1 MQQSSRSVPGAI
13 SVLVSD
19 STRMGGQLLTDALR
33 RSSPHF
39 LVCACAVNSRE
50 ILKALEEHEP
60 QIALVSLNLEDG
72 LLAGLAVLRD
82 VHTLFPKTR
91 PILMVEA
98 SEPEMVIN
106 AFRAGAKGIF
116 CRTGLFE
123 ALCKCISA
131 VHKGQIWATS
141 DELQSVLEV
150 LARAAPLQRFNGSSR
165 VRLTKREEEVVNLVT
180 HGLTNR
186 EISKK
191 LNLSAHTVKNYLFR
205 IFDKL
210 GISSRVELVIYA
222 LDQKEIRPTS
232 QP

>member
-1 MQQSSRSVPGAI
+1 MQQSSRSVPEAI

-19 STRMGGQLLTDALR
+19 GTRMGGQLLTDALR
-33 RSSPHF
+33 RSSAHF
-39 LVCACAVNSRE
+39 LACACAVNSRE
-50 ILKALEEHEP
+50 VLKALEEHEP

-98 SEPEMVIN
+98 SEPVMVIN

-116 CRTGLFE
+116 CRTGSFE

-150 LARAAPLQRFNGSSR
+150 LARAAPLQRFNGSR
-165 VRLTKREEEVVNLVT
+165 VRLT
-180 HGLTNR
+180 NR
-186 EISKK
+186 EVSKK

-222 LDQKEIRPTS
+222 LDQKESRPTS

>member
-1 MQQSSRSVPGAI
+1 MQQSSRSVPEAI

-19 STRMGGQLLTDALR
+19 GTRMGGQLLSDALR
-33 RSSPHF
+33 RSSSRF
-39 LVCACAVNSRE
+39 LVCACAINSRE
-50 ILKALEEHEP
+50 VLKALEEHEP

-116 CRTGLFE
+116 CRTGSFE

-150 LARAAPLQRFNGSSR
+150 LARAAPLQRFNGSR
-165 VRLTKREEEVVNLVT
+165 VRLTKREEEVVDLVT

-222 LDQKEIRPTS
+222 LDQRESRPTS